1 MLKIPNNYKSNKN
14 DIDNSSDTKKNND
27 NNSKDNNNNNNK
39 NNNNNNNN
47 NNVLPV
53 TLDNG
58 QKLLIQSCPYV
69 SVIKCSH
76 QDRDPCYLDLP
87 IFLLH
92 IHSPLLLENIKLL

>member
-27 NNSKDNNNNNNK
+27 NNSKDNNNNNN
-39 NNNNNNNN
+39 NN

-69 SVIKCSH
+69 SVTKCSH